1 MNIISLISKSVFFVS
16 LVLNAILLMYLVGVI
31 SFLLYLSILINL
43 FLIWYT
49 YQFVLENKRIE
60 EDINLLFNSTE
71 EFSQHLEGLYELEMY
86 YGDENLHSLIEHS
99 RDLLNQYVDIQEK
112 YYDVEVDVE
121 LEEGED
127 DNEEETSQEE

>member
-1 MNIISLISKSVFFVS
+1 MNIITLISKSVFFVS